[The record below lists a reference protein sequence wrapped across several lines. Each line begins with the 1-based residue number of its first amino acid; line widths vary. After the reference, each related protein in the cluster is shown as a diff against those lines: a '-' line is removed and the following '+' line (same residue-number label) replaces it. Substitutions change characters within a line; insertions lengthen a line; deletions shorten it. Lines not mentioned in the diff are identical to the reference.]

1 MTTQSH
7 CAHIHRRSPAHQRG
21 AALVVG
27 LVLLL
32 VMTLLGISGL
42 TANTLDLAMS
52 GNTQFSQDAF
62 QAAESAIEA
71 ELQMGPL
78 PDTNVARV
86 GGPFSFANN
95 VTATAT
101 TTFGATQMPPPGYSL
116 TEFQADHYTITST
129 GNSSKNANSLHLQGY
144 YVVIPTPTNE

>member
-1 MTTQSH
+1 MTSRSH
-7 CAHIHRRSPAHQRG
+7 NLYMRGAPAAAQRG

-71 ELQMGPL
+71 ELGMGPL
-78 PDTNVARV
+78 PDTNVPRAS
-86 GGPFSFANN
+86 GPFSFANN

-116 TEFQADHYTITST
+116 TEFQADHYTIVST
-129 GNSSKNANSLHLQGY
+129 GNSSKNANSLHVQGY